1 MSGEINRK
9 KKFAKG
15 KGKKEDN
22 LGEADNGVSVSAG
35 DQLSLL
41 YIFTVNRNSG
51 KLIHTLGQEYITG
64 THNKNV

>member
-22 LGEADNGVSVSAG
+22 LGENDNGVSVSAG
-35 DQLSLL
+35 DTLSLL
-41 YIFTVNRNSG
+41 
-51 KLIHTLGQEYITG
+51 
-64 THNKNV
+64 

>member
-35 DQLSLL
+35 DTLSLL
-41 YIFTVNRNSG
+41 CIFTVKRNCG
-51 KLIHTLGQEYITG
+51 KLIYSISFG
-64 THNKNV
+64 KVP

>member
-35 DQLSLL
+35 DTLSLL
-41 YIFTVNRNSG
+41 SKGTVEN
-51 KLIHTLGQEYITG
+51 
-64 THNKNV
+64 